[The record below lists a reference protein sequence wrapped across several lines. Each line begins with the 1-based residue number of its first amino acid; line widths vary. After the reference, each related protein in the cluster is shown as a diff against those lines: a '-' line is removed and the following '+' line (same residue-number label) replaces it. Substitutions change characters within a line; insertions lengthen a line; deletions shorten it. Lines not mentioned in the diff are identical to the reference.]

1 MKRSLFTILGIMIL
15 YLHGLAQDF
24 DRAKPDQYFDALEAN
39 NRFQNTWKAEPETD
53 ISIPLGAGGI
63 VSTAADLTRFSD
75 ALFGGRL
82 FGSQSLDMMKTIRDQ
97 FRMGLFQIPF
107 YDRTGYGHTG
117 GTDGFSPVVAFFPA
131 VIIDS
136 ETDCRKN
143 NLTLL
148 LPDNRLA

>member
-1 MKRSLFTILGIMIL
+1 L
-15 YLHGLAQDF
+15 D
-24 DRAKPDQYFDALEAN
+24 
-39 NRFQNTWKAEPETD
+39 
-53 ISIPLGAGGI
+53 AGGI
-63 VSTAADLTRFSD
+63 VSTAADITRFGD

-82 FGSQSLDMMKTIRDQ
+82 PGSQSLEMMKTIRDQ
-97 FRMGLFQIPF
+97 PGMGLFQFPF

-117 GTDGFSPVVAFFPA
+117 GIDGFSPVFAFFPA

-136 ETDCRKN
+136 QTDCRKN